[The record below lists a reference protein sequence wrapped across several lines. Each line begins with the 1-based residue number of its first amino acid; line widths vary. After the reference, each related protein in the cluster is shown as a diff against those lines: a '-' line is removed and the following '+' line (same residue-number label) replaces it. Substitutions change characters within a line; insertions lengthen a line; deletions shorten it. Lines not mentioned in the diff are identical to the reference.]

1 MAARKDQKRRIKV
14 DPANA
19 KRGEVVTVKT
29 LIEHEMEP
37 GVRFNP
43 ATMVVHPR
51 FIVNK
56 LICRY
61 NGRQVFVSDWFSGVS
76 ANPFLSFKLRAE
88 DSGTIEIEW
97 IDDYN
102 ASKFA
107 SAEIT
112 VSDDPDEVSASGG

>member
-1 MAARKDQKRRIKV
+1 MAARKDQKRRIKI

-43 ATMVVHPR
+43 ATMVVYPR

-61 NGRQVFVSDWFSGVS
+61 NGRKVFVSDWFSGVS

-88 DSGTIEIEW
+88 ESGTIEIEW

-112 VSDDPDEVSASGG
+112 VTDDRDEVSASGG